1 MSFTGKIL
9 AGLFTGI
16 AAGLFFGEIAA
27 PLNIAG
33 NVFIG
38 LLQMTVLP
46 YIVLSLIVNL
56 GRISWAE
63 SRGLLLAAI
72 AVFAVML
79 LFGSAV
85 LMLTPLAFPPTEN
98 ASFFSTSLVNP
109 PPDLDLVALY
119 VPSNPFASMAGNMVP
134 ATVLFSI
141 LLGIGVSGLPGNA
154 GLLRGLDVLADAL
167 NKVNKLVIK
176 LTPYGV
182 FAIAAGT
189 AGTVSIEDISRL
201 QGFVVTYTLL
211 VLVLAFL
218 VLPLFV
224 RAVTPF
230 RIKDFLGVPKDSL
243 ITIFATGKIIVL
255 MPQLIENVQELFRR
269 YELENDDVTGGSK
282 ILLPL
287 AYPFPNLGTYVI
299 LMFVAFAAW
308 YVDRPLDLL
317 DQLTLQ
323 LASLFSSFIAPIAGI
338 PFLLDL
344 MRLPSDVM
352 ELFVVSTVYTDRIRV
367 VLGALHLLVLTVVVL
382 SIRVGVFRIDW
393 RRLGSAVL
401 VSIVSILAVLG
412 GTRMYLVYMTSGEYR
427 GDAALVQ
434 MRWMERTV
442 DAKSYRD
449 ELPPADDLA
458 GARGRLDR
466 IVERGTLRVGYL
478 PDSLP
483 WAFSNQQGVITG
495 FDIELAHFLARDLD
509 VSLEI
514 VRMSLDDAN
523 ELLATGQVDIV
534 MSGLASSSDRLRR
547 FRFAGSP
554 LDLTLGFLVRDDLRK
569 TFANLDSISTH
580 TGLTIGIVQSDPAF
594 RRQVAASLPN
604 ASIVDVDSPRAF
616 LRGNRPDIDTVLYSA
631 EGGSAWT
638 LIYPDYSIVVPQ
650 PIVARIPAAFIV
662 PPDDSAWAMYV
673 DNWVALK
680 REDGTIDSLFRHWIH
695 GEGAAT
701 TEPRWSI
708 IRDVLGWID

>member
-1 MSFTGKIL
+1 
-9 AGLFTGI
+9 
-16 AAGLFFGEIAA
+16 
-27 PLNIAG
+27 
-33 NVFIG
+33 
-38 LLQMTVLP
+38 
-46 YIVLSLIVNL
+46 
-56 GRISWAE
+56 
-63 SRGLLLAAI
+63 
-72 AVFAVML
+72 
-79 LFGSAV
+79 
-85 LMLTPLAFPPTEN
+85 MLTPLAFPPTEN
-98 ASFFSTSLVNP
+98 ASFFSTSLVEA

-134 ATVLFSI
+134 ATGLFSI
-141 LLGIGVSGLPGNA
+141 LLGIGVIGLPGNS

-201 QGFVVTYTLL
+201 QGFVITYTLL

-230 RIKDFLGVPKDSL
+230 NIRDFLGVPKDSL

-269 YELENDDVTGGSK
+269 YELENDDVKGGSN

-308 YVDRPLDLL
+308 YVDRPLDLV
-317 DQLTLQ
+317 DQLMLQ
-323 LASLFSSFIAPIAGI
+323 FASLFSSFIAPIAGI

-382 SIRVGVFRIDW
+382 SIRVGVFRVDW
-393 RRLGSAVL
+393 RRLGGALL
-401 VSIVSILAVLG
+401 VSIISIIAVLG
-412 GTRMYLVYMTSGEYR
+412 GTRLYLAHMTSGEYR

-449 ELPPADDLA
+449 ELPPADDRVA
-458 GARGRLDR
+458 VRGRLDR
-466 IVERGTLRVGYL
+466 IAERGTLRVGYL

-495 FDIELAHFLARDLD
+495 FDIELAHYLARDLD

-514 VRMSLDDAN
+514 VRMRLDDAN

-534 MSGLASSSDRLRR
+534 MSGLASTSDRLRHY
-547 FRFAGSP
+547 RFAGSP
-554 LDLTLGFLVRDDLRK
+554 LDLTMGFLVPDNRRKAFGSVDTIDDL
-569 TFANLDSISTH
+569 ASLSV
-580 TGLTIGIVQSDPAF
+580 GVVQHDLAF
-594 RRQVAASLPN
+594 RRQVAAALPN
-604 ASIVDVDSPRAF
+604 ATIVDIESPRPF
-616 LRGNRPDIDTVLYSA
+616 LRGERPDLDTVLYSA

-650 PIVARIPAAFIV
+650 PIIARVPAAFIV
-662 PPDDSAWAMYV
+662 PPDDNAWALYV

-680 REDGTIDSLFRHWIH
+680 RKDGTIASLFRHWIQ
-695 GEGAAT
+695 GEGAAS

-708 IRDVLGWID
+708 MRNVLGWIE

>member
-134 ATVLFSI
+134 AT
-141 LLGIGVSGLPGNA
+141 
-154 GLLRGLDVLADAL
+154 
-167 NKVNKLVIK
+167 VNKLVIK

-412 GTRMYLVYMTSGEYR
+412 GTRMYLAYMTSGEYR

-680 REDGTIDSLFRHWIH
+680 RKDGTIDSLFRHWIH

>member
-412 GTRMYLVYMTSGEYR
+412 GTRMYLAYMTSGEYR

-569 TFANLDSISTH
+569 TFANLDSISAH

-680 REDGTIDSLFRHWIH
+680 RKDGTIDSLFRHWIH

>member
-1 MSFTGKIL
+1 MSFTRKIL
-9 AGLFTGI
+9 VGLFAGISAGLF
-16 AAGLFFGEIAA
+16 LGEITA
-27 PLNIAG
+27 PLNVAG
-33 NVFIG
+33 DVFVG

-46 YIVLSLIVNL
+46 YIVISLIANL
-56 GRISWAE
+56 GRISWAD
-63 SRGLLLAAI
+63 SRGLLMAAI
-72 AVFAVML
+72 AVFTVML
-79 LFGSAV
+79 LLGSAV

-98 ASFFSTSLVNP
+98 ASFFSTSLVEP

-119 VPSNPFASMAGNMVP
+119 VPSNPFASMAGNRVP

-141 LLGIGVSGLPGNA
+141 LLGIGLSGLPGSA
-154 GLLRGLDVLADAL
+154 GLLRGLDVLAEAL
-167 NKVNKLVIK
+167 TKVNKLVIK

-182 FAIAAGT
+182 FSIAAGA
-189 AGTVSIEDISRL
+189 AGTVSIEEISRL
-201 QGFVVTYTLL
+201 QGFVITYTLV

-218 VLPLFV
+218 VLPLLV

-230 RIKDFLGVPKDSL
+230 SIRDFLGVPKDSL

-269 YELENDDVTGGSK
+269 YDLESDDVNGGAN

-287 AYPFPNLGTYVI
+287 AYPFPNLGTYII

-308 YVDRPLDLL
+308 YLDRPLDLI

-323 LASLFSSFIAPIAGI
+323 FASLFSSFIAPIAGI

-352 ELFVVSTVYTDRIRV
+352 ELFIVSTVYTDRIRV

-382 SIRVGVFRIDW
+382 SIRVGVFRVDW

-401 VSIVSILAVLG
+401 VSIIGIVVVLG
-412 GTRMYLVYMTSGEYR
+412 GTRAYLGYMTSGEYR

-442 DAKSYRD
+442 EAKSYRN
-449 ELPPADDLA
+449 ELPPVDTLVTNQ
-458 GARGRLDR
+458 GRLER

-478 PDSLP
+478 PDALP
-483 WAFSNQQGVITG
+483 WAFSNEQGVITG
-495 FDIELAHFLARDLD
+495 FDIEFAHFLARDLD
-509 VSLEI
+509 VSLEV
-514 VRMSLDDAN
+514 VRMQLEDAD
-523 ELLATGQVDIV
+523 ELFATGRIDIV
-534 MSGLASSSDRLRR
+534 MSGLASTTDRLRR

-569 TFANLDSISTH
+569 AFASVDSVSSRL
-580 TGLTIGIVQSDPAF
+580 GLTIGIVQFHPAF
-594 RRQVAASLPN
+594 RRQIATAFPN
-604 ASIVDVDSPRAF
+604 ATIVDVASPRPF
-616 LRGNRPDIDTVLYSA
+616 LRGERPDVDAVLYSA

-638 LIYPDYSIVVPQ
+638 LIYPDFSIVVPQ
-650 PIVARIPAAFIV
+650 PTIAHIPAAFVV
-662 PPDDSAWAMYV
+662 PPDDDVWAKYL
-673 DNWVALK
+673 DNWVELK
-680 REDGTIDSLFRHWIH
+680 RKDGTIDSLFGHWIQ
-695 GEGAAT
+695 GEGTAT
-701 TEPRWSI
+701 NEPRWSI
-708 IRDVLGWID
+708 ARDVLGWID

>member
-412 GTRMYLVYMTSGEYR
+412 GTRMYLAYITSGEYR

-680 REDGTIDSLFRHWIH
+680 RKDGTIDSLFRHWIH

>member
-230 RIKDFLGVPKDSL
+230 RI
-243 ITIFATGKIIVL
+243 
-255 MPQLIENVQELFRR
+255 
-269 YELENDDVTGGSK
+269 
-282 ILLPL
+282 
-287 AYPFPNLGTYVI
+287 
-299 LMFVAFAAW
+299 
-308 YVDRPLDLL
+308 
-317 DQLTLQ
+317 
-323 LASLFSSFIAPIAGI
+323 
-338 PFLLDL
+338 
-344 MRLPSDVM
+344 
-352 ELFVVSTVYTDRIRV
+352 
-367 VLGALHLLVLTVVVL
+367 
-382 SIRVGVFRIDW
+382 
-393 RRLGSAVL
+393 
-401 VSIVSILAVLG
+401 
-412 GTRMYLVYMTSGEYR
+412 
-427 GDAALVQ
+427 
-434 MRWMERTV
+434 
-442 DAKSYRD
+442 
-449 ELPPADDLA
+449 
-458 GARGRLDR
+458 
-466 IVERGTLRVGYL
+466 
-478 PDSLP
+478 
-483 WAFSNQQGVITG
+483 
-495 FDIELAHFLARDLD
+495 
-509 VSLEI
+509 
-514 VRMSLDDAN
+514 
-523 ELLATGQVDIV
+523 
-534 MSGLASSSDRLRR
+534 
-547 FRFAGSP
+547 
-554 LDLTLGFLVRDDLRK
+554 
-569 TFANLDSISTH
+569 
-580 TGLTIGIVQSDPAF
+580 
-594 RRQVAASLPN
+594 
-604 ASIVDVDSPRAF
+604 
-616 LRGNRPDIDTVLYSA
+616 
-631 EGGSAWT
+631 
-638 LIYPDYSIVVPQ
+638 
-650 PIVARIPAAFIV
+650 
-662 PPDDSAWAMYV
+662 
-673 DNWVALK
+673 
-680 REDGTIDSLFRHWIH
+680 
-695 GEGAAT
+695 
-701 TEPRWSI
+701 
-708 IRDVLGWID
+708 

>member
-1 MSFTGKIL
+1 
-9 AGLFTGI
+9 
-16 AAGLFFGEIAA
+16 
-27 PLNIAG
+27 
-33 NVFIG
+33 
-38 LLQMTVLP
+38 MTVLP

-412 GTRMYLVYMTSGEYR
+412 GTRMYLAYMTSGEYR

-569 TFANLDSISTH
+569 TFANLDSISAH

-680 REDGTIDSLFRHWIH
+680 RKDGTIDSLFRHWIH

>member
-1 MSFTGKIL
+1 MSFTRKIL
-9 AGLFTGI
+9 AGLI
-16 AAGLFFGEIAA
+16 AGVVAGLFLGEITA
-27 PLNIAG
+27 PMNVVG
-33 NVFIG
+33 DVFIG

-63 SRGLLLAAI
+63 SRGLLVAAI
-72 AVFAVML
+72 AVFAVIL
-79 LFGSAV
+79 LLGSVV
-85 LMLTPLAFPPTEN
+85 LMLTPLAFPPTAN
-98 ASFFSTSLVNP
+98 ASFFSTALVEP
-109 PPDLDLVALY
+109 PPDFDLVALY
-119 VPSNPFASMAGNMVP
+119 IPSNPFASMAGNMVP

-141 LLGIGVSGLPGNA
+141 LLGIGVSSLPGNS
-154 GLLRGLDVLADAL
+154 GLLRGLDVLAGAL
-167 NKVNKLVIK
+167 SNVNKLVIK

-201 QGFVVTYTLL
+201 QGFVITYTLL
-211 VLVLAFL
+211 VLLLAFV
-218 VLPLFV
+218 VLPLLV

-230 RIKDFLGVPKDSL
+230 TVRDILGVPKNTL
-243 ITIFATGKIIVL
+243 ITIFATGKIIIL

-269 YELENDDVTGGSK
+269 YDLENDEVRSGAN

-287 AYPFPNLGTYVI
+287 AYPFPNLGTYII

-308 YVDRPLDLL
+308 YVDRPLDIV

-323 LASLFSSFIAPIAGI
+323 FASLFSSFIAPIAGI

-344 MRLPSDVM
+344 MRIPSDVM
-352 ELFVVSTVYTDRIRV
+352 ELFLVSTVYTDRIRV
-367 VLGALHLLVLTVVVL
+367 VLGALHLLVLTIIVL
-382 SIRVGVFRIDW
+382 SIRVGVFRVDW
-393 RRLGSAVL
+393 RRLGSALL
-401 VSIVSILAVLG
+401 VSVVGIVAVLG
-412 GTRMYLVYMTSGEYR
+412 GTRAYLGYMTSGEYR

-449 ELPPADDLA
+449 ELPPVDALVTD
-458 GARGRLDR
+458 RVRLEHV
-466 IVERGTLRVGYL
+466 VERGTLRVGYL

-509 VSLEI
+509 VSLEL
-514 VRMSLDDAN
+514 VRMRLDEAD
-523 ELLATGQVDIV
+523 ELFATGQIDIV
-534 MSGLASSSDRLRR
+534 MSGLATTTDRLRR

-554 LDLTLGFLVRDDLRK
+554 LDLTLGFLVRDGHRK
-569 TFANLDSISTH
+569 AFESIDSVSTRS
-580 TGLTIGIVQSDPAF
+580 GLTVGILQIDPAF
-594 RRQVAASLPN
+594 RRQVATALPN
-604 ASIVDVDSPRAF
+604 ATIVDLASPRPF
-616 LRGNRPDIDTVLYSA
+616 LRGERPDVDALLYSA

-650 PIVARIPAAFIV
+650 PTVARIPAAFVV
-662 PPDDSAWAMYV
+662 PPDDDVWAKYL
-673 DNWVALK
+673 DNWVELK
-680 REDGTIDSLFRHWIH
+680 RKDGTIDSLFRHWIN
-695 GEGAAT
+695 GEGAVT

-708 IRDVLGWID
+708 VRDVLGWIE

>member
-412 GTRMYLVYMTSGEYR
+412 GTRMYLAYMTSGEYR

-680 REDGTIDSLFRHWIH
+680 RKDGTIDSLFRHWIH